1 MGLGH
6 TKISR
11 GPRLG
16 RHDLP
21 RGLPEPRSTT
31 SKLAYAIGSS
41 LLWLLTAS
49 GIAWWIFTALRVYE
63 AQWAALACAVVPIP
77 ILFAAYVLQRI
88 WTWLWVSWNTK
99 KTVARRLT
107 SRSAITTDHD

>member
-1 MGLGH
+1 M
-6 TKISR
+6 
-11 GPRLG
+11 
-16 RHDLP
+16 
-21 RGLPEPRSTT
+21 

-49 GIAWWIFTALRVYE
+49 GIAWWVITAIHVYE

-77 ILFAAYVLQRI
+77 VIFAAYVLQRI
-88 WTWLWVSWNTK
+88 WTWFWMSSNTR

-107 SRSAITTDHD
+107 SRRPTTTDHK